1 MGQWW
6 LIWLENRQR
15 ERRRRPAT
23 PAHEYVWAL
32 IVIAEI
38 SSRTVCSCR
47 IATRSQQHHCT
58 TGALFSHCI
67 PFQVITFTFSFPRHP
82 RYIIE
87 FYKERKHVP
96 SFKNKIK
103 KTCFLFLKTSTR
115 LLSYIATLFGG
126 RKIEER
132 EEKRRWIKF
141 FLFDF
146 GSPLI
151 LKKFKEIL
159 KYWLK

>member
-1 MGQWW
+1 MINMVREQT
-6 LIWLENRQR
+6 ER

-38 SSRTVCSCR
+38 SSRTVCSRR

-115 LLSYIATLFGG
+115 LLSYIAALFGW

-132 EEKRRWIKF
+132 GEKGKWTKF
-141 FLFDF
+141 FFIWF
-146 GSPLI
+146 
-151 LKKFKEIL
+151 
-159 KYWLK
+159 